1 MQKKSIYVAYTGGT
15 IGMQRSEQGYIPV
28 SGHLQRQLA
37 LMPEFHRPEMPD
49 FTIHEYTPLMDS
61 RYILLLFRYHDL
73 RHISFPLY
81 PVQPLQ
87 RQLALPTSRIQISP
101 FMATLFFTDESFF
114 PLFIFRIV
122 SGALTLP
129 SQRFRYHSLMQ
140 KKSIYVAYTGGTIG
154 MQRSEQGYIPVSG
167 HLQRQLALMPEF
179 HRPEMPDFTIHEYT
193 PLMDSSDMTPE
204 DWQHIAEDIKAH
216 YDDYDGFVILH
227 GTDTMA
233 YTASALSF
241 MLENLGKPVIV
252 TGSQIPLAELRSD
265 GQINLLNALYVAA
278 NYPINEVTLF
288 FNNRLYRGNRTTKAH
303 ADGFD
308 AFASPNL
315 PPLLEAGIHIRRL
328 NTPPAPHG
336 EGELIVHPITPQ
348 PIGVV
353 TIYPGI
359 SADVVRNFL
368 RQPVKALILRSYGV
382 GNAPQNKAFLQELQE
397 ASDRGIV
404 VVNLTQC
411 MSGKVNMGGYAT
423 GNALAHAGVIGG
435 ADMTVEAT
443 LTKLHYLLSQEL
455 DTETIRK
462 AMSQNLRGELTP
474 DD

>member
-15 IGMQRSEQGYIPV
+15 IGMQLSDHGYIPV

-49 FTIHEYTPLMDS
+49 FTIHEY
-61 RYILLLFRYHDL
+61 
-73 RHISFPLY
+73 
-81 PVQPLQ
+81 Q
-87 RQLALPTSRIQISP
+87 
-101 FMATLFFTDESFF
+101 
-114 PLFIFRIV
+114 
-122 SGALTLP
+122 
-129 SQRFRYHSLMQ
+129 
-140 KKSIYVAYTGGTIG
+140 
-154 MQRSEQGYIPVSG
+154 
-167 HLQRQLALMPEF
+167 
-179 HRPEMPDFTIHEYT
+179 

-204 DWQHIAEDIKAH
+204 DWQHIADDIAAH
-216 YDDYDGFVILH
+216 YDEYDGFVILH

-233 YTASALSF
+233 FTASALSF
-241 MLENLGKPVIV
+241 MLENLSKPVIV

-265 GQINLLNALYVAA
+265 GQINLLNALYIAA

-315 PPLLEAGIHIRRL
+315 SPLLEAGIHIRRL
-328 NTPPAPHG
+328 STPAAPQG
-336 EGELIVHPITPQ
+336 TGLLRVHPITPQ

-359 SADVVRNFL
+359 SADVVRNFV

-382 GNAPQNKAFLQELQE
+382 GNAPQNAEFTNTLQE
-397 ASDRGIV
+397 ACRRGIV
-404 VVNLTQC
+404 VINLTQC

-423 GNALAHAGVIGG
+423 GNALAQAGVISGL
-435 ADMTVEAT
+435 DMTVEAT
-443 LTKLHYLLSQEL
+443 LTKLHFLLSQNL
-455 DTETIRK
+455 DSESIRTQ
-462 AMSQNLRGELTP
+462 MMTNLRGELTP
-474 DD
+474 D

>member
-1 MQKKSIYVAYTGGT
+1 MKKKSIYVAYTGGT

-49 FTIHEYTPLMDS
+49 FTIHEY
-61 RYILLLFRYHDL
+61 
-73 RHISFPLY
+73 
-81 PVQPLQ
+81 Q
-87 RQLALPTSRIQISP
+87 
-101 FMATLFFTDESFF
+101 
-114 PLFIFRIV
+114 
-122 SGALTLP
+122 
-129 SQRFRYHSLMQ
+129 
-140 KKSIYVAYTGGTIG
+140 
-154 MQRSEQGYIPVSG
+154 
-167 HLQRQLALMPEF
+167 
-179 HRPEMPDFTIHEYT
+179 
-193 PLMDSSDMTPE
+193 PLMDSSDMTPD
-204 DWQHIAEDIKAH
+204 DWQHIADDTRDH
-216 YDDYDGFVILH
+216 YDEYDGFVILH

-233 YTASALSF
+233 FTASALSF
-241 MLENLGKPVIV
+241 MLENLAKPVIV

-265 GQINLLNALYVAA
+265 GQTNLLNALFVAA
-278 NYPINEVTLF
+278 NYPINEVALF

-315 PPLLEAGIHIRRL
+315 APLLEAGIHIRRL
-328 NTPPAPHG
+328 NTPPAPNG
-336 EGELIVHPITPQ
+336 QGALIVHRITPQ

-382 GNAPQNKAFLQELQE
+382 GNAPQNREFLNELKE
-397 ASDRGIV
+397 ASARGIV

-423 GNALAHAGVIGG
+423 GNALAHAGVVGG

-443 LTKLHYLLSQEL
+443 LTKLHWLLSKGLEA
-455 DTETIRK
+455 DDIRR
-462 AMSQNLRGELTP
+462 AMAQNLRGELTP
-474 DD
+474 DE